1 MRFIASIMKQHGRNI
16 AAIHLSPS
24 QLRGAFLKLLRS
36 LPLLLLAAA
45 AHAAVTNTQNVP
57 VVMLSDIHFD
67 PFHDPG
73 KVSQLI
79 SAPAAQWLAI
89 LSAPDTPTAA
99 ADFTALQKICKAKG
113 IDTPFALLISS
124 LQAEHAQQP
133 HPAFVTVS
141 GDLLVHKF
149 DCRFQQLAPKATEA
163 DYSAFAAKTVQFVAL
178 ELHATFPQSPVY
190 FALGNNDSGCGDYKE
205 DPNSKFLQADAQSFA
220 ADVDKPN
227 SKALLSEFAR
237 EGDYN
242 ALLPAPFHDTHLL
255 VLQDIFES
263 KRYTAC
269 SNVKNPRAEA
279 EQIAWLRA
287 QLQFARA
294 HHEHVWIMAHI
305 PPGVDAY
312 STLTDGQDV
321 CAGKPPEMFL
331 DSSAFADTITE
342 FPDVIRLVLLGH
354 THNDEMRIYSSALG
368 KVPGKLVPSITPV
381 NGNNPAFTVAEVN
394 PTTATLADYEVI
406 SASNQTAI
414 DTKWS
419 EEYRF
424 STTYKLPDFSAASAA
439 KLLADFSTD
448 KSGTSAASDA
458 YERFYFVGGPGV
470 AASLK
475 AAAMHLIWPAY
486 ACSITQTTESDFRR
500 CMCPAS
506 PPAAR

>member
-1 MRFIASIMKQHGRNI
+1 
-16 AAIHLSPS
+16 
-24 QLRGAFLKLLRS
+24 
-36 LPLLLLAAA
+36 
-45 AHAAVTNTQNVP
+45 
-57 VVMLSDIHFD
+57 MLSDIHFD

-73 KVSQLI
+73 KFAQLQ
-79 SAPAAQWLAI
+79 SAPAAKWLAI
-89 LSAPDTPTAA
+89 LSAPDTPTQD
-99 ADFTALQKICKAKG
+99 ADFTALQKTCKAKA
-113 IDTPFALLISS
+113 IDTPFALLTSS

-133 HPAFVTVS
+133 HPAFVTIS

-205 DPNSKFLQADAQSFA
+205 DANSKFLQADAQSFA

-227 SKALLSEFAR
+227 TQAVLTAFPH

-242 ALLPAPFHDTHLL
+242 ALLPAPFHNTRLL

-263 KRYTAC
+263 KKFTAC
-269 SNVKNPRAEA
+269 SNAKDPHGES

-287 QLQFARA
+287 QLNAARA

-312 STLTDGQDV
+312 STLTDGRDV
-321 CAGKPPEMFL
+321 CAGKAPEMFL
-331 DSSAFADTITE
+331 DSSAFANTITD

-381 NGNNPAFTVAEVN
+381 NGNNPAFTLARVD
-394 PTTATLADYEVI
+394 PKTATLADYAVI
-406 SASNQTAI
+406 SASNQTGI

-419 EEYRF
+419 EEYRY
-424 STTYKLPDFSAASAA
+424 STTYNLPDFSAASAS
-439 KLLADFSTD
+439 KLLGDFTTD
-448 KSGTSAASDA
+448 KNGSTAPSESYA
-458 YERFYFVGGPGV
+458 RFYFVGGPGI

-475 AAAMHLIWPAY
+475 AAAMKVIWPAY
-486 ACSITQTTESDFRR
+486 ACSITQATETDFRR

-506 PPAAR
+506 PPAKGEKH

>member
-1 MRFIASIMKQHGRNI
+1 
-16 AAIHLSPS
+16 
-24 QLRGAFLKLLRS
+24 
-36 LPLLLLAAA
+36 LLLAAA
-45 AHAAVTNTQNVP
+45 AHAQTVP

-73 KVSQLI
+73 KFAQLQ

-89 LSAPDTPTAA
+89 LSVPDSPTAV
-99 ADFTALQKICKAKG
+99 ADFTALQKTCKAKG

-149 DCRFQQLAPKATEA
+149 DCRFQQLAPKASEA

-205 DPNSKFLQADAQSFA
+205 DVDSKFLQADAQSFA

-227 SKALLSEFAR
+227 IQAVLTEFPH

-242 ALLPAPFHDTHLL
+242 ALLPVPFHNMRLL

-269 SNVKNPRAEA
+269 SNAKNPHAEA

-287 QLQFARA
+287 QLQSARA

-312 STLTDGQDV
+312 STLTDGHDV
-321 CAGKPPEMFL
+321 CAGKAPEMFL
-331 DSSAFADTITE
+331 DSSAFADAITD

-368 KVPGKLVPSITPV
+368 KIPGKLVPSITPV
-381 NGNNPAFTVAEVN
+381 NGNNPAFTVAQVN
-394 PTTATLADYEVI
+394 PTIATLVDYAVT
-406 SASNQTAI
+406 SASNQTGI
-414 DTKWS
+414 DTRWS
-419 EEYRF
+419 EEYRY

-439 KLLADFSTD
+439 KLLADFTTD
-448 KSGTSAASDA
+448 KSGSSDESHA
-458 YERFYFVGGPGV
+458 YERFYFVTGPGII
-470 AASLK
+470 ASAK
-475 AAAMHLIWPAY
+475 AMAMQLIWPAY
-486 ACSITQTTESDFRR
+486 ACSITQTAEQDFRR

-506 PPAAR
+506 PPAPR